1 MIAFMGSD
9 HAIPHTATRMTDVHA
24 DELKVKL
31 FRKPALAFLILLTD
45 LFLLF
50 LHYCL
55 KNKISRDVFVHSSQ
69 FLMSLGT

>member
-45 LFLLF
+45 LSSLL
-50 LHYCL
+50 L
-55 KNKISRDVFVHSSQ
+55 KNKHSRDVFLHSSQ